1 MDMSLN
7 SKKPKWKKFLRELLI
22 WITELLIVVLAA
34 YLVIEFAVEKTT
46 MLGVSM
52 ETTLSD
58 GDKIIVNKLA
68 YLRKEPERYDV
79 IVFKQSG
86 KEHSYY
92 NIKRVIGIPGDTIEI
107 SNGIVYLNGEAAE
120 EVISVEPMRLSG
132 LAETEIKLEENEY
145 FVLGDNRNSSEDS
158 RFANIGLVVRDDIIG
173 KAWLK
178 LSPFSFISKINRV
191 DQKSR

>member
-22 WITELLIVVLAA
+22 FLTELLIVVLTA
-34 YLVIEFAVEKTT
+34 YLLIEFAVEKTT

-68 YLRKEPERYDV
+68 YLRTGPERYDV

-92 NIKRVIGIPGDTIEI
+92 NVKRVIGIPGDTIEI
-107 SNGIVYLNGEAAE
+107 SNGRVYLNGEAAQ
-120 EVISVEPMRLSG
+120 EVIPVEPMRLSG

-191 DQKSR
+191 D

>member
-1 MDMSLN
+1 MSLN
-7 SKKPKWKKFLRELLI
+7 NKKPKWKKFLRELLI
-22 WITELLIVVLAA
+22 FITELLIVVLAA

-68 YLRKEPERYDV
+68 YLRKGPERYDV

>member
-7 SKKPKWKKFLRELLI
+7 SKKPKWRKLLRESMI
-22 WITELLIVVLAA
+22 FITELLIVVLAA

-68 YLRKEPERYDV
+68 YLRTEPERYDV

-92 NIKRVIGIPGDTIEI
+92 NVKRVIGIPGDTIEI
-107 SNGIVYLNGEAAE
+107 SNGIVYLNGRAAE
-120 EVISVEPMRLSG
+120 EVIPVEPMRLSG
-132 LAETEIKLEENEY
+132 LAETEIRLEENEY

-191 DQKSR
+191 DD

>member
-22 WITELLIVVLAA
+22 FLTELLIVVLTA
-34 YLVIEFAVEKTT
+34 YLLIEFAVEKTT

-68 YLRKEPERYDV
+68 YLRTGPERYDV

-92 NIKRVIGIPGDTIEI
+92 NVKRVIGIPGDTIEI
-107 SNGIVYLNGEAAE
+107 SNGRVYLNGEAAK
-120 EVISVEPMRLSG
+120 EVIPVEPMRLSG

-191 DQKSR
+191 D